1 MRVTLDT
8 NILISATFWHG
19 NESQIIKLAENGQIT
34 LVLSKAILSEFERV
48 LKTRFAKMATESEI
62 TEVIEKFISISR
74 IVEPGIKVNMI
85 EENPEDNKILEC
97 AITGGAT
104 YIISG
109 DKHLLKLKRIH
120 TIKILTSKKFL
131 EILKRR

>member
-34 LVLSKAILSEFERV
+34 LVLSKAILSEFEEV

-62 TEVIEKFISISR
+62 TEVIEKFISISH
-74 IVEPGIKVNMI
+74 IVEPNIKVNI
-85 EENPEDNKILEC
+85 IKEDPEDNKILEC
-97 AITGGAT
+97 AITGGVK
-104 YIISG
+104 YILSG
-109 DKHLLKLKRIH
+109 DKHLLNLKRIK
-120 TIKILTSKKFL
+120 TIKIVTSKNFL
-131 EILKRR
+131 DIIKRK